1 MHPLRLRD
9 ARDDDY
15 DALDR
20 LFPELETREPTPPK
34 ARWVEGMRVDTRL
47 AERDG
52 RVVGLCLAQR
62 LDDTG
67 YVRLLITDPGARRLG
82 VGRALMEDFAD
93 RCRAAGLARWCLN
106 VRPDNAAAIALYES
120 LGMAR
125 DHRAT
130 AVQLPW
136 DGVRAGDASRVRAFG
151 LDEAPAVERA
161 FDWLTGQCARLAK
174 HGATLVCV
182 DAPDGGYAGA
192 GVFDANVPGAMPFRA
207 REVDTAWAL
216 LTAMRAGAK
225 AGDATA
231 RIVVRHDDAGVREA
245 LVAAGGVPVLE
256 VLHLRGAVPSGR

>member
-20 LFPELETREPTPPK
+20 LFPELETGEPTPPK
-34 ARWVEGMRVDTRL
+34 TRWVEGMRVDTRL

-52 RVVGLCLAQR
+52 TVVGLCLAQR

-67 YVRLLITDPGARRLG
+67 YVRLLITDPTVRRMG
-82 VGRALMEDFAD
+82 VGRALMRDFAD
-93 RCRAAGLARWCLN
+93 RCRAAGLTRWCLN
-106 VRPDNAAAIALYES
+106 VRPDNGPAIALYES
-120 LGMAR
+120 MGMAR

-136 DGVRAGDASRVRAFG
+136 EVVRAGDAARVRAFT

-161 FDWLTGQCARLAK
+161 FDWLAGQCARLAK

-182 DAPDGGYAGA
+182 DAPEGGYAGA
-192 GVFDANVPGAMPFRA
+192 AVFDANVPGAMPFRA
-207 REVDTAWAL
+207 RDVDTAWAM
-216 LTAMRAGAK
+216 LTVMRTHAK

-231 RIVVRHDDAGVREA
+231 RIVVRHDDVGVREA
-245 LVAAGGVPVLE
+245 LLDAGGVPVLE
-256 VLHLRGAVPSGR
+256 VLHLRGAVPSER